1 MVGLRNVQTALRA
14 RIVELSAALG
24 AVCRR
29 VFTIPEIRT
38 VFIRVAD
45 IAVVFTSTTMTRQ
58 AVGIPITLLGV
69 DAACLAL
76 VADVATALPETILVF
91 REAASC
97 NLSECFVVRIA
108 VWVAALPVSLFTG
121 TAYAPDRSIL
131 LLAAASLTWAIRVFL
146 AVARSSSTALA
157 VACAAANVSLITW
170 RPGYRVIP
178 AGVGPVV
185 TAVSCPNLGTLAI
198 DAGHTRTAIFTA
210 IATVVLPTPPD
221 VIVTG
226 KH

>member
-29 VFTIPEIRT
+29 VFTIPVIRT

-45 IAVVFTSTTMTRQ
+45 IAVVFTSTAMTRQ

-76 VADVATALPETILVF
+76 VTDVATALTEAILVF
-91 REAASC
+91 LEAASR

-108 VWVAALPVSLFTG
+108 EWITALPVSLFAG
-121 TAYAPDRSIL
+121 AAYAPNVSVSL
-131 LLAAASLTWAIRVFL
+131 LSAALLSWALWVLLTVT
-146 AVARSSSTALA
+146 RSSPTALT
-157 VACAAANVSLITW
+157 VASPAANVSLITW

-178 AGVGPVV
+178 AGVGLVV

-198 DAGHTRTAIFTA
+198 DAGHTRTTVFTTA
-210 IATVVLPTPPD
+210 ATVVLPAPP
-221 VIVTG
+221 
-226 KH
+226 